1 MPILVTKVQN
11 IPTQVKRVKITHP
24 LVMSVTIIHDLVQM
38 PTFPL
43 VLECSVFNIF
53 FLYIYIYIF
62 LLHAVLCKV
71 QSVCGLIEQA
81 RLWFGI
87 T

>member
-24 LVMSVTIIHDLVQM
+24 LVMSVNIIRDLFQM
-38 PTFPL
+38 PTFSL
-43 VLECSVFNIF
+43 VLECFFLNIF
-53 FLYIYIYIF
+53 FYIYFYF
-62 LLHAVLCKV
+62 LLYAVLCKV

>member
-38 PTFPL
+38 PTFSL
-43 VLECSVFNIF
+43 VLECF
-53 FLYIYIYIF
+53 FF
-62 LLHAVLCKV
+62 
-71 QSVCGLIEQA
+71 
-81 RLWFGI
+81 
-87 T
+87 